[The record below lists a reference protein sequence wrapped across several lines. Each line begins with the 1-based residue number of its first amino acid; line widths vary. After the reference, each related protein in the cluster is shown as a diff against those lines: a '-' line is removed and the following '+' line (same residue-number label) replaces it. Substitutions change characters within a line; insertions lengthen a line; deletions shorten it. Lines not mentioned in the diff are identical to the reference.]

1 MNHSQTKM
9 VNMGNLK
16 GKVIL
21 ITGGAQGI
29 GEATARLCV
38 ARGAAV
44 CLVDIKRDQGEAI
57 ARELTSAGGD
67 ATFIA
72 VDVRDDQQVSAAF
85 EQVRQRYGRLD
96 VLICAAG
103 VLKGAYQT
111 PEELPLDDFQMVIDV
126 NVRGV
131 FLCAKYATP
140 LLEASGHGVMLVIA
154 SGAGVIGPS
163 SSLAYGASK
172 GGANGLAMTL
182 AGHLESRGIRVN
194 TLCPGNIVTE
204 MKLSVERANAERKGL
219 DVDAAVDSARQR
231 YGSPE
236 GVAKI
241 IAFLVSD
248 EADYVRGAIFTR

>member
-1 MNHSQTKM
+1 M
-9 VNMGNLK
+9 VDMDNLT
-16 GKVIL
+16 GKIIL

-38 ARGAAV
+38 KRGATVVMA
-44 CLVDIKRDQGEAI
+44 DMKREQGEAL
-57 ARELTSAGGD
+57 AKELTDSGAQVS
-67 ATFIA
+67 FIP
-72 VDVRDDQQVSAAF
+72 VDVRDDGQVSAVF
-85 EQVRQRYGRLD
+85 EQVRQQYGRLD
-96 VLICAAG
+96 VLVCAAG
-103 VLKGAYQT
+103 ILKGAYQT
-111 PEELPLDDFQMVIDV
+111 PEELPIDVFQMVIDV

-140 LLEASGHGVMLVIA
+140 LLEASGNGVMVVIA

-172 GGANGLAMTL
+172 GGANGLSMTL

-219 DVDAAVDSARQR
+219 DVDAAVDEARQK
-231 YGSPE
+231 YGSPD
-236 GVAKI
+236 GVAKV
-241 IAFLVSD
+241 IAFMVSD
-248 EADYVRGAIFTR
+248 EANYLRGAIFTR